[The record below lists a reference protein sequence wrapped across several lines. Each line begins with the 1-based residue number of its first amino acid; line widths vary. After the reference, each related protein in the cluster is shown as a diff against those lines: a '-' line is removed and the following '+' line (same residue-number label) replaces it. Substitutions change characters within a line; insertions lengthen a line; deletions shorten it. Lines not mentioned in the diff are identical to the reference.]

1 MQGKHHTIMENYTAA
16 DFKSCIAIPFFV
28 ELFAVRLL
36 RLKYTN
42 AIAHNKNQ
50 YQGEESGC
58 HPPQGF

>member
-1 MQGKHHTIMENYTAA
+1 MENYTAA